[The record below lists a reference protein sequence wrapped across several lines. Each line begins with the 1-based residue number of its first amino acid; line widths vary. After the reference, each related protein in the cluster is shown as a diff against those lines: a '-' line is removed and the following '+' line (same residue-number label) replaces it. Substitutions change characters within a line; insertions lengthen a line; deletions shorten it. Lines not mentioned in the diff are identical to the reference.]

1 MLMKLE
7 DTIKTYSDWIYGMKS
22 AGSAKIYLFIVNKFI
37 DYTGKDRDIASLE
50 IKDFLSFK
58 AQLLKEGKSGSSYVS
73 LNMSALS
80 GYVRFLKIFHKNI
93 RLQVDA
99 LDIRDLRQKIIRKL
113 PGSLERWQIDALIEA
128 CDNVM
133 ERAMLGML
141 FHAGL
146 RANELAKLRTD
157 DIIIRD
163 RHTAFQPD
171 ISDSPEGPDS
181 PNRPDR
187 ESWLKI
193 HGKGGK
199 ERLVPLNLAAQRE
212 LEAYMAARSHVLG
225 NIKAARKEIFPIT
238 PGGLWQ
244 KVREIGKRAGIIV
257 HPHLLRHS
265 FATELL
271 NSGADIRVIAD
282 LMGHESLDTTKIY
295 TRVKPVLASETV
307 NRLNG

>member
-22 AGSAKIYLFIVNKFI
+22 AGSAKVYLFIINKFI

-113 PGSLERWQIDALIEA
+113 PGSLERWQIDALMEA
-128 CDNVM
+128 CDNIM
-133 ERAMLGML
+133 ERAMMSML

-146 RANELAKLRTD
+146 RANELAKLKLD
-157 DIIIRD
+157 DIIVRD
-163 RHTAFQPD
+163 RITDAT
-171 ISDSPEGPDS
+171 GPGK
-181 PNRPDR
+181 

-199 ERLVPLNLAAQRE
+199 ERLVPLNLAVQRE
-212 LEAYMAARSHVLG
+212 LEAYIAARSHMLG

-244 KVREIGKRAGIIV
+244 KVKQIGQRAGITV

-307 NRLNG
+307 NRLNPKSPK